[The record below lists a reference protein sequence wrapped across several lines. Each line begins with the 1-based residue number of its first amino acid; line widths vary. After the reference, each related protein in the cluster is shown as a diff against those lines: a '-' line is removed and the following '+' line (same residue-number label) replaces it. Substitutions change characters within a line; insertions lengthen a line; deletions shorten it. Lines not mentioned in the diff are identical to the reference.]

1 MSERMPKVNELIHH
15 HLGALIV
22 REVELPA
29 GVLVTITKVTVSADL
44 RHARVMVSI
53 LPDDKMHKALK
64 ILRKETF
71 NLQKLLGQEIVLR
84 AIPKLNFVFDDTNR
98 KTADIDQ
105 LIDSLEY

>member
-1 MSERMPKVNELIHH
+1 MSERMPKVNELIHQ

-22 REVELPA
+22 REVELPT

-44 RHARVMVSI
+44 RHARVLVSI
-53 LPDDKMHKALK
+53 LPDEQMHKALK

-71 NLQKLLGQEIVLR
+71 NLQQLLGQEIVLR
-84 AIPKLNFVFDDTNR
+84 TIPKLNFFFDDTNR

-105 LIDSLEY
+105 LIDNLQY